1 MLLAIDFDG
10 VIHDY
15 KNPVEGR
22 RMGEPINGAKES
34 LQGLKAIG
42 HELVIH
48 TVKAST
54 LGGMKAVIDWMNYY
68 EIPFD
73 FVVYTKPNADVFIDD
88 KAIRF
93 NDWAQTLA
101 EVQKI

>member
-22 RMGEPINGAKES
+22 RMGEPIDGAKES
-34 LQGLKAIG
+34 LHGLKAVG

-48 TVKAST
+48 TVKASS
-54 LGGMKAVIDWMNYY
+54 LGGVKAVSDWLDYY

-73 FVVYTKPNADVFIDD
+73 YVVAIKPNADVYIDD

-101 EVQKI
+101 EVEKI